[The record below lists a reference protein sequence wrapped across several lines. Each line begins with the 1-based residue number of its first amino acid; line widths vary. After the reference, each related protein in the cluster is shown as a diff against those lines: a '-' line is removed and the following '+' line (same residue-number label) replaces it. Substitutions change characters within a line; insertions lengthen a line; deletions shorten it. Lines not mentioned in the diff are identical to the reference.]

1 MISMNLPRY
10 DSDNAIRSPDN
21 TPMATSPP
29 THWGAAANG
38 YQKRNRGLETHLH
51 LESLVHFFFFY

>member
-1 MISMNLPRY
+1 LPRY

-29 THWGAAANG
+29 MQWGAAMNG
-38 YQKRNRGLETHLH
+38 YQERNRGLETHLH
-51 LESLVHFFFFY
+51 DRSPKN